1 MRVIYLRTSTDK
13 QDGAA
18 QRSQLQSAA
27 VARGWSDEKNAV
39 TQLVWAEDLG
49 WSGKNALRP
58 ALDRVRR
65 NAREGSLK
73 ELLIPGIDRLG
84 RTASEV
90 CLFIDEV
97 TSQGVVIHSLRE
109 GTLDPHT
116 PFGRAVIQ
124 FMASMAE
131 LEHGLIRERVMA
143 GQKRAREKGTRSGK
157 PIGRPKREVSVE
169 KLYEAFKARQEGK
182 SWRKISMAVK
192 VPLPTLRRRLGVSKT
207 THPRAFRNGVTLKQF
222 EKLTSPDQK

>member
-18 QRSQLQSAA
+18 QRSQLAA
-27 VARGWSDEKNAV
+27 AADARGWLKLGPDQVDSF
-39 TQLVWAEDLG
+39 EDVG
-49 WSGKNALRP
+49 QSGKNSIRPGLDKLRRL
-58 ALDRVRR
+58 AR
-65 NAREGSLK
+65 NGMVDEVLVTA
-73 ELLIPGIDRLG
+73 IDRLG
-84 RTASEV
+84 RSSVEV
-90 CLFIDEV
+90 CLLVDELARAD
-97 TSQGVVIHSLRE
+97 VVIHSLRE
-109 GTLDPHT
+109 GTLDAHT
-116 PFGRAVIQ
+116 PVGRFGIQ
-124 FMASMAE
+124 IIAALAE
-131 LEHGLIRERVMA
+131 MEHGLIRERVMA

-157 PIGRPKREVSVE
+157 PIGRPKRDVSVE

-222 EKLTSPDQK
+222 EKLTSPGQK